1 MKNRY
6 SLSKLIY
13 SFLFLTCA
21 ISVFAQIPPVQNP
34 REEILTYTPA
44 TDYKEPEY
52 TYSFNLKNQLI
63 DMRKSGSGENR
74 VCTVSW
80 LGDEIVKFEKGFF
93 SKELTDNNKNRTYL
107 KLLEEKTNMT
117 RDQLLERLKT
127 ECKKDLHQSIIDNS
141 KALCSYFR
149 KVDNYFSK

>member
-1 MKNRY
+1 
-6 SLSKLIY
+6 
-13 SFLFLTCA
+13 
-21 ISVFAQIPPVQNP
+21 
-34 REEILTYTPA
+34 
-44 TDYKEPEY
+44 
-52 TYSFNLKNQLI
+52 
-63 DMRKSGSGENR
+63 MRKSGSGENR